1 MFDRLEALLTA
12 QHTFTPAELKEMYA
26 RAQVRKVRR
35 KQLLLQEGE
44 VCLYKMFVAEGLLKT
59 YYIKDDG
66 SEHILRFSPEGS
78 WCADA
83 KSMANQ
89 TASKLNIEVMEDSV
103 VLLWTH
109 EALSA
114 LVKSI
119 PGLQAYTND
128 LITQSLYS
136 SYERILSN
144 ISATSEEKYQGFV
157 NNYPDLINRVPL
169 HMIASF
175 LGVSRE
181 TLSRIRHAQIKQAH

>member
-12 QHTFTPAELKEMYA
+12 QHPFTADELQA
-26 RAQVRKVRR
+26 IRSGAQVRKVRR

-66 SEHILRFSPEGS
+66 SEHILRFSPEGG
-78 WCADA
+78 WTTDA
-83 KSMANQ
+83 RSLHNQ
-89 TASKLNIEVMEDSV
+89 TVSKLNIEVMEDSV

-109 EALSA
+109 EVLSS
-114 LVKSI
+114 LVNTI
-119 PGLQAYTND
+119 PALQAYTND
-128 LITQSLYS
+128 LISQNLYS

-144 ISATSEEKYQGFV
+144 ISATSEEKYQEFV

-181 TLSRIRHAQIKQAH
+181 TLSRIRHAQLKQSH

>member
-12 QHTFTPAELKEMYA
+12 RHSLNAEELQEINS
-26 RAQVRKVRR
+26 RALVRKVRR

-44 VCLYKMFVAEGLLKT
+44 VCMYKMFVAEGLLKT

-66 SEHILRFSPEGS
+66 SEHIMRFSPEGN

-83 KSMANQ
+83 RSMAEQ
-89 TASKLNIEVMEDSV
+89 TASQLNIEVMEDSV

-109 EALSA
+109 EVLSD
-114 LVKSI
+114 LVKKI
-119 PGLQAYTND
+119 PGLQEYTNY
-128 LITQSLYS
+128 LISQSLYS

-144 ISATSEEKYQGFV
+144 ISATSEEKYQEFV
-157 NNYPDLINRVPL
+157 NKYPDLINRVPL
-169 HMIASF
+169 HMIASY

-181 TLSRIRHAQIKQAH
+181 TLSRIRHAQVKPSH

>member
-1 MFDRLEALLTA
+1 MV
-12 QHTFTPAELKEMYA
+12 PS
-26 RAQVRKVRR
+26 
-35 KQLLLQEGE
+35 
-44 VCLYKMFVAEGLLKT
+44 
-59 YYIKDDG
+59 I
-66 SEHILRFSPEGS
+66 FSVSLPKAVGVQTR
-78 WCADA
+78 

>member
-12 QHTFTPAELKEMYA
+12 EHTFTPAELQEIYA
-26 RAQVRKVRR
+26 GAQVRKVRR

-59 YYIKDDG
+59 YYIKEDG

-78 WCADA
+78 WCTDA
-83 KSMANQ
+83 KSMAGQ

-109 EALSA
+109 ETLRA

-119 PGLQAYTND
+119 PRLQAYTNS

-144 ISATSEEKYQGFV
+144 ISATSEEKYLEFV
-157 NNYPDLINRVPL
+157 NTYPDLINRVPL

-181 TLSRIRHAQIKQAH
+181 TLSRIRHAQVKQPH